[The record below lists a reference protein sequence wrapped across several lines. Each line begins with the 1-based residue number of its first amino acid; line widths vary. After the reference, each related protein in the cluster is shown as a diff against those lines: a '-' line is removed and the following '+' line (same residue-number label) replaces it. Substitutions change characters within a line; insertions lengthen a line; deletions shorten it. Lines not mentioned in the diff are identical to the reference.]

1 MALNASNVRV
11 GVTGAIYKAPL
22 KTAAPANATAAIDAR
37 FKDLGYISEDGV
49 TQTIDSDKSEIKAW
63 QNGDIVRTIQTSH
76 NVSFQF
82 TLIETSEEVLKLY
95 YADPN
100 ATATAVKV
108 TGAQSAHDSYV
119 LDVLDGDKTIRIVIP
134 DGQVTERGEIT
145 YKTDEAIGYQVTVT
159 ASPDATG
166 AKAYLYLK

>member
-1 MALNASNVRV
+1 MALTASNVRV

-82 TLIETSEEVLKLY
+82 TLIETNEEVLKLY
-95 YADPN
+95 YADPT

-145 YKTDEAIGYQVTVT
+145 YKTDEAIGYQVTV
-159 ASPDATG
+159 AAYPDATG

>member
-1 MALNASNVRV
+1 MALTASNVRV

-22 KTAAPANATAAIDAR
+22 KTAAPANAAAAIDAR

-82 TLIETSEEVLKLY
+82 TLIETNEEVLKLY
-95 YADPN
+95 YADPT

-145 YKTDEAIGYQVTVT
+145 YKTDEAIGYQVTVV
-159 ASPDATG
+159 AYPDATG